1 MQKIRFKVIVFK
13 NNQMRKRELHAEL
26 VTDND
31 DNFISYPVNFSIIN
45 HNNKTFY
52 QEEQFQRE
60 LNSRNFE
67 LSLIDNRLIKL

>member
-1 MQKIRFKVIVFK
+1 
-13 NNQMRKRELHAEL
+13 MRKRELHAEL

-31 DNFISYPVNFSIIN
+31 GNFISYPTSFSIIN
-45 HNNKTFY
+45 HKDKTFY